1 MRRWLGPLAVLLVC
15 AAATHAAA
23 LHFAPGFIMTRAM
36 DALAARGIALH
47 RFTSP
52 QRITPQSQSVV
63 RSSPDLY
70 YALCRYD
77 LANPGTQVTVR
88 MGEWPDYQSLSFFAA
103 QTDNFATIRG
113 TGRAVAVRLLAPGS
127 APEPGAIIS
136 PTAKGVILIRRLA
149 PDAGAFAAATT
160 AGKADRC
167 EIAWRDPIAPPS
179 QDGPA

>member
-1 MRRWLGPLAVLLVC
+1 MKRWIGPLAVLMAC

-23 LHFAPGFIMTRAM
+23 LHFAPSFIMSRAM
-36 DALAARGIALH
+36 EALAARGIALH

-52 QRITPQSQSVV
+52 QRVTPQSQSVV

-77 LANPGTQVTVR
+77 LANPGTQISVR
-88 MGEWPDYQSLSFFAA
+88 MGAWPDYQSLSFFAA

-113 TGRAVAVRLLAPGS
+113 TGREVVVRLLALGS
-127 APEPGAIIS
+127 APEDGAIVS

-149 PDAGAFAAATT
+149 PDAEAFAAATT
-160 AGKADRC
+160 AGQADSCR
-167 EIAWRDPIAPPS
+167 ITWRDRIAAPS
-179 QDGPA
+179 LD

>member
-1 MRRWLGPLAVLLVC
+1 MKRWLGPLAVLLVC
-15 AAATHAAA
+15 AAGTHAAA
-23 LHFAPGFIMTRAM
+23 LHFAPAFIMTRAM

-52 QRITPQSQSVV
+52 QRITPQTQSVV

-77 LANPGTQVTVR
+77 LANPGTQVSVR
-88 MGEWPDYQSLSFFAA
+88 MGEWPDYQSLSFFSA
-103 QTDNFATIRG
+103 QTDNFATFRG
-113 TGRAVAVRLLAPGS
+113 TGRPVEVRLLPPGS
-127 APEPGAIIS
+127 AAQEGAIVS

-149 PDAGAFAAATT
+149 PDPEAFAAAAT

-167 EIAWRDPIAPPS
+167 RIEWRERIVAPV
-179 QDGPA
+179 QD